1 MFVATYDKITA
12 TAKRQAYTS
21 RRLCVCALRKG
32 SMLFSLFGENT
43 STERNIFG
51 VGLKQCVPI
60 LYTRKIEY
68 YIYTVLVEAIYGYIH
83 IFILINISITIYI
96 KYQVVFFTY
105 TMLLMTLTLVC
116 TDLHSNG
123 QMNRSFGVKS
133 SI

>member
-21 RRLCVCALRKG
+21 RRLFVHGVLFEKV
-32 SMLFSLFGENT
+32 FSLFGENT